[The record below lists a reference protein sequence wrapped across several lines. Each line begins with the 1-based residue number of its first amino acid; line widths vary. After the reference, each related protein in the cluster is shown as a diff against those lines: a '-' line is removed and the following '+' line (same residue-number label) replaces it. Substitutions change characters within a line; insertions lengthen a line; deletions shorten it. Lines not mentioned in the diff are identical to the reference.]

1 MPSCA
6 FRAIASHIA
15 LSILTSLFPFL
26 IFVTA
31 LAGFFGSTSLADE
44 VHEVAHILLQTWPQQ
59 VAAPIANEIHNVLT
73 QTRSG
78 LLTLSVILAI
88 YFSSS
93 GVEAV
98 RIGLNRAYDVRDSRP
113 WWLLRLES
121 IAYIFVGAFALLTL
135 AFLVVLA
142 PLIWVAVLHF
152 TPGLEPLNRL
162 ITFGRFAIASLVLL
176 LALVLAHK
184 FLPAG
189 QRSLR
194 DIAPGIL
201 LTSAMWIAAGIAF
214 GSFLAEFARNY
225 VTTYAGLASVM
236 IALVFLY
243 MIASIFIFGGEL
255 NAAILR
261 AKRKRNGNLK
271 VERAMRGSWVG
282 RVRLTRGNVGGS
294 RRPGNKTPET
304 GLPGWG
310 TWIRTKID
318 GVRVL
323 YSYQTSIQLH
333 HTPLVQGHPRWGLS
347 RRVSYRPILSQ
358 SRPMKKNDALDARPG
373 LEKRVQGMSRG
384 RPAR

>member
-1 MPSCA
+1 MRFV
-6 FRAIASHIA
+6 FRILYDAIMRFSQDDGWAIASHIA
-15 LSILTSLFPFL
+15 LSILTSMFPFL

-31 LAGFFGSTSLADE
+31 IAGFFGSKSLADD
-44 VHEVAHILLQTWPQQ
+44 AARILLQTWPQQ

-78 LLTLSVILAI
+78 LLTISVILAI
-88 YFSSS
+88 YFSSN

-98 RIGLNRAYDVRDSRP
+98 RTGLNRAYDVRDSRP

-121 IAYIFVGAFALLTL
+121 IAYVFVGAFALLTL
-135 AFLVVLA
+135 ALLVVLA
-142 PLIWVAVLHF
+142 PLIWTAVLHF
-152 TPGLEPLNRL
+152 APGLEPLNRL

-189 QRSLR
+189 RRSLR

-201 LTSAMWIAAGIAF
+201 LTLAMWIAAGIAF
-214 GSFLAEFARNY
+214 GSYLAEFARNY

-261 AKRKRNGNLK
+261 ANRKRNGNLK
-271 VERAMRGSWVG
+271 IERAMRG
-282 RVRLTRGNVGGS
+282 
-294 RRPGNKTPET
+294 
-304 GLPGWG
+304 GW
-310 TWIRTKID
+310 
-318 GVRVL
+318 
-323 YSYQTSIQLH
+323 
-333 HTPLVQGHPRWGLS
+333 
-347 RRVSYRPILSQ
+347 
-358 SRPMKKNDALDARPG
+358 
-373 LEKRVQGMSRG
+373 
-384 RPAR
+384 